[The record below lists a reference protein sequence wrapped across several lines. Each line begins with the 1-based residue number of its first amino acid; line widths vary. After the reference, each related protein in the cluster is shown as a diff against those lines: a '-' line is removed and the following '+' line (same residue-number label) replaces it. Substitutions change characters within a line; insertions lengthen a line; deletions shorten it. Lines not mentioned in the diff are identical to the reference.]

1 MGFKAGGLTVK
12 VSQVSFLPML
22 AKLRIQD
29 CILFSMTPPE
39 AQKAPFIE
47 LRQVIPIRLTT
58 DPFSADG
65 TGIGGLRSDSEYS
78 VPSSPGSRE

>member
-12 VSQVSFLPML
+12 
-22 AKLRIQD
+22 D

-47 LRQVIPIRLTT
+47 LRQVVPIRLTT
-58 DPFSADG
+58 DVFSADG
-65 TGIGGLRSDSEYS
+65 TGIGSNYRSESEYS
-78 VPSSPGSRE
+78 VPSALDDDAE